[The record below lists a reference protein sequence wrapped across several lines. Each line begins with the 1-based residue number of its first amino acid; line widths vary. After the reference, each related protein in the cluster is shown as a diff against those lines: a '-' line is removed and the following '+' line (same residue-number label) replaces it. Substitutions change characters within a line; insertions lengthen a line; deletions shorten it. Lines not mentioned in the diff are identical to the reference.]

1 MDDNKTNGPL
11 LLVGCGNMG
20 HALLR
25 GWLDA
30 GCIHA
35 AAAHVVEPAAA
46 LREAANALGVSTHAS
61 AETLGASFRAAVT
74 VLAVKPQVMGAVL
87 PAYRPHVL
95 DGVTVSIAAG
105 VPMAAIA
112 AGLGEV
118 AIVRAMPNTPAAIGK
133 GSIVFCANERA
144 SEAQVAH
151 VTRLFAANGAVHR
164 VDREAAID
172 AATAISG
179 SGPAYV
185 FHFIECL
192 AEAGTQLGLP
202 SELALALARE
212 TVAGAGAL
220 AMAADTPPSD
230 LRRQVT
236 SPGGTT
242 EAALT
247 VLMGGEA
254 LLTSIRTAAA
264 AAHSRAV
271 ELAGT
276 ASG

>member
-1 MDDNKTNGPL
+1 MDDNTMSGLL

-20 HALLR
+20 RAMLR

-30 GCIHA
+30 GFICA
-35 AAAHVVEPAAA
+35 DAVHVVDPAVS
-46 LREAANALGVSTHAS
+46 LREEAGALGVRTHAS
-61 AETLGASFRAAVT
+61 AETLGSGFKAA
-74 VLAVKPQVMGAVL
+74 LAIFAVKPQVMAAVL
-87 PAYRPHVL
+87 PAYRSHVAE
-95 DGVTVSIAAG
+95 GVTVSIAAG
-105 VPMAAIA
+105 VPLASIA

-133 GSIVFCANERA
+133 GSIVLCANERA
-144 SEAQVAH
+144 SAAQIAS
-151 VTRLFAANGAVHR
+151 VTRLLSANGTVHR
-164 VDREAAID
+164 VESEAAID

-192 AEAGTQLGLP
+192 ADAGVNLGLP
-202 SELALALARE
+202 APLALALARE
-212 TVAGAGAL
+212 TVEGAGAL
-220 AMAADTPPSD
+220 AMAMGTPPSD

-247 VLMGGEA
+247 VLMGDEG
-254 LLTSIRTAAA
+254 LQDVMRKAAV
-264 AAHSRAV
+264 AAHRRAV

-276 ASG
+276 TSA